1 MKKNTYVQFENT
13 FFERIINQKR
23 MEMFKLVSKKINM
36 HHWEIKENDNYYYLQ
51 IQYKKFRTHDI
62 VQNHLE
68 TKIYL
73 KRNFTR
79 LTTICVPLRFL

>member
-1 MKKNTYVQFENT
+1 
-13 FFERIINQKR
+13 
-23 MEMFKLVSKKINM
+23 M
-36 HHWEIKENDNYYYLQ
+36 HHWEIKENDNYYYLH

-73 KRNFTR
+73 KRNSTR
-79 LTTICVPLRFL
+79 LTTIHGMCTIKILVATKKPLDTSSIL